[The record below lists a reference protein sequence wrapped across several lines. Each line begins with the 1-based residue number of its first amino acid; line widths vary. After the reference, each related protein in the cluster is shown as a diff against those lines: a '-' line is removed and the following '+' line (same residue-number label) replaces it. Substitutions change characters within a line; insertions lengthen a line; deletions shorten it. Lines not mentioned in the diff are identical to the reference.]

1 MTIEDKLK
9 SLILERYSSI
19 RETTLKISMSHSTFD
34 SILKRGIQNATV
46 SNIIKICDALH
57 ISADALANGEI
68 VSVYKTDPVK
78 EEPQDVADIL
88 AAAKQQLL
96 SNKALMFNGKPADEE
111 SIQSILAA
119 MEVGIELAKRKGKK

>member
-9 SLILERYSSI
+9 SLIIERYSSI
-19 RETTLKISMSHSTFD
+19 REFTLKISMSYSTFD

-68 VSVYKTDPVK
+68 ESVYKTDPVK

>member
-1 MTIEDKLK
+1 MTTEDKLK

-19 RETTLKISMSHSTFD
+19 REFTLKISMSYSTFD